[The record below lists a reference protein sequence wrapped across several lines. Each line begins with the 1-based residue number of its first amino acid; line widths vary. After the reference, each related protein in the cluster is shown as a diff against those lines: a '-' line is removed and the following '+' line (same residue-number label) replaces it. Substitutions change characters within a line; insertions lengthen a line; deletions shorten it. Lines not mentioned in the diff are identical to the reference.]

1 MLGLNSANKSPQIPD
16 DFVLL
21 RSELISVRKINRLL
35 SRCNQDTHQPRKL
48 ELALKNSDFY
58 LTLLQKTSENLVG
71 FVRVTSDKG
80 LNANLW
86 DLVAEPGDQQETY
99 MSIMV
104 FKAIEIIR
112 RELPGCSISVA
123 APSISLNPLLKISN
137 HSPYESLDAKGLF
150 IISFI
155 TKLSGK
161 VEGGMKIFA

>member
-1 MLGLNSANKSPQIPD
+1 MLGLNSANKCPPIPEG
-16 DFVLL
+16 FTLL
-21 RSELISVRKINRLL
+21 RSEPTSVRKINRLL

-86 DLVAEPGDQQETY
+86 DLVAEPGDKQEKY
-99 MSIMV
+99 ISIIV

-123 APSISLNPLLKISN
+123 APLISLKALKANGFLLDPNGIKTMGFR
-137 HSPYESLDAKGLF
+137 L
-150 IISFI
+150 
-155 TKLSGK
+155 
-161 VEGGMKIFA
+161 

>member
-1 MLGLNSANKSPQIPD
+1 MLGLNSANKCPQIPEG
-16 DFVLL
+16 FLLL
-21 RSELISVRKINRLL
+21 RSELISIRKINRLL

-58 LTLLQKTSENLVG
+58 LTLIRKTTENLVG

-86 DLVAEPGDQQETY
+86 DLVAEPGDQQEKY
-99 MSIMV
+99 MSIIV

-123 APSISLNPLLKISN
+123 APLISLDSLKANGFLLDPNGIKTMGFR
-137 HSPYESLDAKGLF
+137 L
-150 IISFI
+150 
-155 TKLSGK
+155 
-161 VEGGMKIFA
+161 

>member
-1 MLGLNSANKSPQIPD
+1 MLGLNSGNKCPQIPEG
-16 DFVLL
+16 FVLL
-21 RSELISVRKINRLL
+21 RSEIVSVRKINRLL

-48 ELALKNSDFY
+48 ELALEKSDFY
-58 LTLLQKTSENLVG
+58 LTLLQRSTNNLVG

-86 DLVAEPGDQQETY
+86 DLVAEPGDEQETY

-123 APSISLNPLLKISN
+123 APLISLNPLKANGFL
-137 HSPYESLDAKGLF
+137 LDPNGIKTMGFRL
-150 IISFI
+150 
-155 TKLSGK
+155 
-161 VEGGMKIFA
+161 

>member
-1 MLGLNSANKSPQIPD
+1 MLGLNSANKCPQIPED
-16 DFVLL
+16 YILL
-21 RSELISVRKINRLL
+21 RSEVISVRKVNRLL

-58 LTLLQKTSENLVG
+58 LTLLQKSSDNLVG

-86 DLVAEPGDQQETY
+86 DLVAEPGAQQEKY
-99 MSIMV
+99 MSIIV

-123 APSISLNPLLKISN
+123 APLISLQSLKANGFLLDPNGIKTM
-137 HSPYESLDAKGLF
+137 GLR
-150 IISFI
+150 
-155 TKLSGK
+155 L
-161 VEGGMKIFA
+161 

>member
-1 MLGLNSANKSPQIPD
+1 MLGLNSANKCPQIPEG
-16 DFVLL
+16 FLLL
-21 RSELISVRKINRLL
+21 RSELISIRKINRLL

-58 LTLLQKTSENLVG
+58 LTLIRKNPENLVG

-86 DLVAEPGDQQETY
+86 DLVAEPGDQQEKY
-99 MSIMV
+99 MSIVV

-123 APSISLNPLLKISN
+123 APLISLDSLKANGFLLDPNGIKTMGFR
-137 HSPYESLDAKGLF
+137 L
-150 IISFI
+150 
-155 TKLSGK
+155 
-161 VEGGMKIFA
+161 